1 MKTTAISKQAQ
12 QPTNIIAKFNTPQ
25 LLKGGLYLS
34 WGTSLLLLIATIS
47 GVQGQRH
54 AIQTVGKDA
63 APSILNAIRIKDSL
77 ADMDANAANELL
89 VKPGQNPEAIKGYN
103 ERRQKLSGLLVDVA
117 SNITYG
123 DAEKIPIQTIVDGV
137 GRYMEKI
144 QQARDFNAS
153 GDTNGVITA
162 YREAAEI
169 MDKTLLPAADEL
181 AKVNLEQLDKSYDR
195 DQFAVGRSLFF
206 VIISGLLLIGT
217 LVGIQLFLK
226 YRMRRILNPMLLAA
240 SAIAFIF
247 LGYTIQALLASSHH
261 LKVAKQDSF
270 KSLYVLRQSRSIAY
284 SANAAESRYLLDTTR
299 AAIHEQA
306 FFDKVDQ
313 IAKLPNN
320 QTFETLATTVL
331 KGEKVWGV
339 TGLMA
344 DALNNITFEGEKKV
358 AVATLINTFDT
369 YFKLDKQIRQLQES
383 GKRAEAITLCTGY
396 KPGQSNWA
404 FEQFKAAHQKF
415 LDVNQEQFDVAIAKG
430 FKDVKNFEII
440 APVATA
446 SIALL
451 TLFGLLPRIKEY
463 EM

>member
-1 MKTTAISKQAQ
+1 MKTTAISKQAK

-34 WGTSLLLLIATIS
+34 WGTSLLLLVTTIS

-54 AIQTVGKDA
+54 AIQTVGKDS
-63 APSILNAIRIKDSL
+63 APSILNALRIKDSL

-103 ERRQKLSGLLVDVA
+103 ERREKLSGFLVDVA
-117 SNITYG
+117 QNITYG
-123 DAEKIPIQTIVDGV
+123 DAEKTPIQTIVVEV

-153 GDTNGVITA
+153 GDTKGVITA

-169 MDKTLLPAADEL
+169 MDNKLLPAADEL
-181 AKVNLEQLDKSYDR
+181 AKVNLEQLDKSYAR
-195 DQFAVGRSLFF
+195 ERFAAGRSLFF
-206 VIISGLLLIGT
+206 VIISGLLLMGT
-217 LVGIQLFLK
+217 LVGIQLFLN

-261 LKVAKQDSF
+261 LKVAKEDSF
-270 KSLYVLRQSRSIAY
+270 KSLHVLRQSRSIAY
-284 SANAAESRYLLDTTR
+284 SANADESRYLLDTNR

-306 FFDKVDQ
+306 FFNKVDK

-320 QTFETLATTVL
+320 QTFETVATTVL

-339 TGLMA
+339 TGLMG
-344 DALNNITFEGEKKV
+344 DALNNITFKGEKDA
-358 AVATLINTFDT
+358 AVATFNTFDT
-369 YFKLDKQIRQLQES
+369 YFNLDKQIRQLEQS

-396 KPGQSNWA
+396 NQGQSNWA

-415 LDVNQEQFDVAIAKG
+415 LDVNQEQFDDAIAKG
-430 FKDVKNFEII
+430 FKDVQNFEII
-440 APVATA
+440 APLAA
-446 SIALL
+446 SSIALL
-451 TLFGLLPRIKEY
+451 TLFGLLPRIREY
-463 EM
+463 EI

>member
-1 MKTTAISKQAQ
+1 MKTTAISKQAK

-54 AIQTVGKDA
+54 AIQTVGKDS
-63 APSILNAIRIKDSL
+63 APSILTAIRIKDSL
-77 ADMDANAANELL
+77 AGMDANVVNELL
-89 VKPGQNPEAIKGYN
+89 VKPGENPRAIQDYE
-103 ERRQKLSGLLVDVA
+103 ERYQKFAERMVA
-117 SNITYG
+117 VAENITYDG
-123 DAEKIPIQTIVDGV
+123 ERKPIETLQLAIGV
-137 GRYMEKI
+137 YIAKI

-153 GDTNGVITA
+153 GNTNGVITA

-181 AKVNLEQLDKSYDR
+181 AKVNLEQLDKSYDTER
-195 DQFAVGRSLFF
+195 FAAGRSLFF
-206 VIISGLLLIGT
+206 VIISGLLLMGT
-217 LVGIQLFLK
+217 LVGIQLFLN

-261 LKVAKQDSF
+261 LKVAKEDSF
-270 KSLYVLRQSRSIAY
+270 KSLHLLRQSRAIAY
-284 SANAAESRYLLDTTR
+284 SANADESRYLLDTTR

-306 FFDKVDQ
+306 FFNKVDK

-344 DALNNITFEGEKKV
+344 DALNNITFEGEKNA
-358 AVATLINTFDT
+358 AVATLNTFDS
-369 YFKLDKQIRQLQES
+369 YFKLDKQIRQLQQS
-383 GKRAEAITLCTGY
+383 GKRDEAITLCTGY
-396 KPGQSNWA
+396 NQGQSNWA

-415 LDVNQEQFDVAIAKG
+415 LDVNQEQFDDAIAKG
-430 FKDVKNFEII
+430 FKDVQNFEII
-440 APVATA
+440 ASVATA

>member
-1 MKTTAISKQAQ
+1 MKITAISKQAKH
-12 QPTNIIAKFNTPQ
+12 PTNIICKFNTPQ
-25 LLKGGLYLS
+25 LLKSGLYIS
-34 WGTSLLLLIATIS
+34 WGTSLLLLVTTIY

-89 VKPGQNPEAIKGYN
+89 VKTGENIEAIKGYN

-123 DAEKIPIQTIVDGV
+123 DAEKIPIQTIVEGL
-137 GRYMEKI
+137 GKYMEKI
-144 QQARDFNAS
+144 QQARDFNER
-153 GDTNGVITA
+153 GDINGVLIA

-169 MDKTLLPAADEL
+169 MDKTLLPAAENL
-181 AKVNLEQLDKSYDR
+181 ANANLEQLNKSYDR
-195 DQFAVGRSLFF
+195 EQFAAGRSLFF
-206 VIISGLLLIGT
+206 VIISGLLLMGT
-217 LVGIQLFLK
+217 LVGIQLFLN

-247 LGYTIQALLASSHH
+247 LGYTIQAFLASSYH

-270 KSLYVLRQSRSIAY
+270 KSLYLLRQSRSIAY

-299 AAIHEQA
+299 AAIHEQS
-306 FFDKVDQ
+306 FFDKVDN

-320 QTFETLATTVL
+320 QTFETVATTVL
-331 KGEKVWGV
+331 RGEKVWGV

-344 DALNNITFEGEKKV
+344 DALNNITFDGEKNA
-358 AVATLINTFDT
+358 AVASLNTFDT
-369 YFKLDKQIRQLQES
+369 YYKIDKQIRQLQQS

-404 FEQFKAAHQKF
+404 FEQFKDAHQKF
-415 LDVNQEQFDVAIAKG
+415 LDINQEQFDVAIAKG
-430 FKDVKNFEII
+430 FKDVENFEII
-440 APVATA
+440 SPVTA
-446 SIALL
+446 SAIALL

-463 EM
+463 EI